1 MKEKVLVIDDEARSK
16 DALKRILTRKG
27 YFVKTAERGSQAIE
41 LLKQE
46 NFGLIIT
53 DLMMPEMSGIDVLRQ
68 AKALNPDIEVI
79 IVTASATVKSAIEAM
94 REGAFDYIPKPIN
107 SEELLLSVNKALE
120 ERRLIS
126 ENIALKR
133 QLGQA
138 ISPGE
143 IVTADEKFLDIL
155 RQVDKIAPTDA
166 TVLIRGESGT
176 GKELIA
182 RRLHWNSLRREKPYI
197 ALNCATLSTQL
208 LESELF
214 GHVKG
219 AFTGADADRKGYFE
233 VANGGTLFLDEIGD
247 ISPEFQLKLLRVLQY
262 GEFNR
267 VGEVKTLYSDIRLIA
282 ATNRD
287 LEKAIEEG
295 RFRED
300 LYYRLNVVSIHL
312 PPLRERRDDIEPLAN
327 HFVTLYSR
335 KRGKSIIG
343 IAPEAL
349 LALIQYEWK
358 GNVRE
363 LENVIERAVILC
375 DEDKINLKD
384 LPEQIRGRTENISEM
399 LDVER
404 SHLTLAE
411 MKEKIEKTYIE
422 HHLRANKGNITRTA
436 EVLGIHKKN
445 LHQKIEHYHI
455 DLSSFRQSSPHD
467 KHS

>member
-1 MKEKVLVIDDEARSK
+1 MREKILVIDHEARSREV
-16 DALKRILTRKG
+16 LKRILARKG
-27 YFVKTAERGSQAIE
+27 YFVRTAESGKLAIE
-41 LLKQE
+41 LLKRE
-46 NFGLIIT
+46 TFGLIIT
-53 DLMMPEMSGIDVLRQ
+53 DLMMPEMSGLDVLRQ
-68 AKALNPDIEVI
+68 AKVVSPDVEVI
-79 IVTASATVKSAIEAM
+79 IVTASATIKSAIEAI
-94 REGAFDYIPKPIN
+94 REGAFDYIPEPVN
-107 SEELLLSVNKALE
+107 SEELLLAVGKALE

-133 QLGQA
+133 QLRQTT
-138 ISPGE
+138 SPGE
-143 IVTADEKFLDIL
+143 IITLNKKFLDIL

-247 ISPEFQLKLLRVLQY
+247 INSEFQLKLLRVLQY

-267 VGEVKTLYSDIRLIA
+267 VGEVKTLYSDTRLVA

-287 LEKAIEEG
+287 LEKAIAEG

-300 LYYRLNVVSIHL
+300 LYYRLNVVSIRL

-327 HFVTLYSR
+327 HFIDLYGK
-335 KRGKSIIG
+335 KRGKG
-343 IAPEAL
+343 IQGVTPEAI
-349 LALIQYEWK
+349 LALMEYEWK

-363 LENVIERAVILC
+363 LENVVERAVILC
-375 DEDKINLKD
+375 ESNRIDLKD
-384 LPEQIRGRTENISEM
+384 LPEQLRGHLDSSSELWDAERTN
-399 LDVER
+399 
-404 SHLTLAE
+404 LTLAQA
-411 MKEKIEKTYIE
+411 KKRIEKSYIE
-422 HHLRANKGNITRTA
+422 RQLRATGGNVTRAA
-436 EVLGIHKKN
+436 EALGIHKKN
-445 LHQKIEHYHI
+445 LHQKIERYNI
-455 DLSSFRQSSPHD
+455 DLTSFRQPASHD
-467 KHS
+467 QHT